1 VANSAAPDPLL
12 IAGLGCRR
20 GCTAAELRELLEQT
34 LVQLA
39 LPLDALH
46 GLASSAR
53 KRDEAGLL
61 QLAADLGLPLDFY
74 SAEQLA
80 PYEPQLSE
88 GSERV
93 RELTGA
99 ASVAEASALA
109 GAAKRSGRSAI
120 LICRKQRSAAATLAI
135 ARA

>member
-1 VANSAAPDPLL
+1 M
-12 IAGLGCRR
+12 
-20 GCTAAELRELLEQT
+20 AELRELLQQS
-34 LVQLA
+34 LVQFA

-46 GLASSAR
+46 GLASSAH

-80 PYEPQLSE
+80 PYESQLSE
-88 GSERV
+88 GSELV
-93 RELTGA
+93 RELTGS

-109 GAAKRSGRSAI
+109 GASARSGRAAV
-120 LICRKQRSAAATLAI
+120 LICPKQRSAAATLAI

>member
-1 VANSAAPDPLL
+1 MANSKTSDSLL

-20 GCTAAELRELLEQT
+20 GCAAAELRELLEQT
-34 LVQLA
+34 LAQLV
-39 LPLDALH
+39 LPLSALA
-46 GLASSAR
+46 GLASSTR
-53 KRDEAGLL
+53 KCDEAGLL

-80 PYEPQLSE
+80 PYESQLSE
-88 GSERV
+88 GPALV

-109 GAAKRSGRSAI
+109 CVAERSGRAAT

>member
-1 VANSAAPDPLL
+1 MIV
-12 IAGLGCRR
+12 AGLGCRR
-20 GCTAAELRELLEQT
+20 GCTAAELRELLEKT
-34 LVQLA
+34 LAQLA
-39 LPLDALH
+39 LPLTALH
-46 GLASSAR
+46 GLASSAV

-80 PYEPQLSE
+80 FYEPQLSE

-109 GAAKRSGRSAI
+109 GAAKLSDRPAS
-120 LICRKQRSAAATLAI
+120 LIYSKQRSAAATLAI

>member
-1 VANSAAPDPLL
+1 MIV
-12 IAGLGCRR
+12 AGLGCRR
-20 GCTAAELRELLEQT
+20 GCAAAELRELLEQT
-34 LVQLA
+34 LAQLG
-39 LPLDALH
+39 LPLSALA
-46 GLASSAR
+46 GLASSAL

-61 QLAADLGLPLDFY
+61 QLAAELKLPLDFY
-74 SAEQLA
+74 SAEQLE

-88 GSERV
+88 GSQRV

-109 GAAKRSGRSAI
+109 GAAKLCDRPASM
-120 LICRKQRSAAATLAI
+120 ICSKQRSAAATLAI

>member
-1 VANSAAPDPLL
+1 MANSKTSDSLL

-20 GCTAAELRELLEQT
+20 GCTVAELRELLEQS
-34 LVQLA
+34 LAQLT
-39 LPLDALH
+39 LPLSALH
-46 GLASSAR
+46 GLASSAL
-53 KRDEAGLL
+53 KCDEAGLV

-80 PYEPQLSE
+80 AYESQLSE
-88 GSERV
+88 GSELV

-109 GAAKRSGRSAI
+109 CVAERSGRAAT

>member
-1 VANSAAPDPLL
+1 VANSRAPDPLL

-34 LVQLA
+34 LAQLA
-39 LPLDALH
+39 LPLSALH
-46 GLASSAR
+46 GLASSAL

-61 QLAADLGLPLDFY
+61 QLADELGLPLDFY
-74 SAEQLA
+74 SAEQLT
-80 PYEPQLSE
+80 PYESQLSHA
-88 GSERV
+88 SEFV

-109 GAAKRSGRSAI
+109 NASARSGRAAL
-120 LICRKQRSAAATLAI
+120 LICPKQRSAAATLAI

>member
-1 VANSAAPDPLL
+1 MI

-34 LVQLA
+34 LAQLA
-39 LPLDALH
+39 LPLSALD
-46 GLASSAR
+46 GLASSAL
-53 KRDEAGLL
+53 KRDEVGLL
-61 QLAADLGLPLDFY
+61 QLAAELKLPLDFY
-74 SAEQLA
+74 PAEQLA
-80 PYEPQLSE
+80 AYELQLSE
-88 GSERV
+88 GSEFV

-109 GAAKRSGRSAI
+109 GASARSGRAAL
-120 LICRKQRSAAATLAI
+120 LICPKQRSAAATLAI